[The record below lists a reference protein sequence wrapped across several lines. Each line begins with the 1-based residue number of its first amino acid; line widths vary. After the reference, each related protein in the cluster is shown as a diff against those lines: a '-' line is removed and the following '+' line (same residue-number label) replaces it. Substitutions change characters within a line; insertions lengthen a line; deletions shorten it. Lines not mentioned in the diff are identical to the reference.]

1 MRLTAFLL
9 GGLAGAALALGMRQN
24 GRFSAV
30 TDTLGR
36 TLFGRTSVRKEMDK
50 IMEEVVK

>member
-24 GRFSAV
+24 GRFAAV
-30 TDTLGR
+30 TDTLGKA
-36 TLFGRTSVRKEMDK
+36 LFGRASVRKEMDK
-50 IMEEVVK
+50 IMDEVVK